1 MKSGRVVQ
9 SVSTPACHAGGRGF
23 EPLHGRQIMPQ
34 MKVCGIKNAAI
45 AQMVEHVI
53 GNDEVSSSNLLS
65 SSKKKRQFTQ
75 VSWRFFSLFS
85 LHFSLD
91 ERELSFREKR

>member
-1 MKSGRVVQ
+1 
-9 SVSTPACHAGGRGF
+9 
-23 EPLHGRQIMPQ
+23 MPQ

-65 SSKKKRQFTQ
+65 SSKTDIRSD
-75 VSWRFFSLFS
+75 VRFSLPCAILDFS
-85 LHFSLD
+85 DVPLYAT
-91 ERELSFREKR
+91 EKEPYTGRQAL